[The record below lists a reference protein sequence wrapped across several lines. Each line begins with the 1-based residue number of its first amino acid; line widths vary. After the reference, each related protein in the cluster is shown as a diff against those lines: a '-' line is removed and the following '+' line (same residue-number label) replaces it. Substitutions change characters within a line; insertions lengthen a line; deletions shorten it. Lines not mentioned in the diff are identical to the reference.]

1 MPGSHMSLVA
11 ILHWAQSPVT
21 GLLVL
26 TFSIS
31 PAVAECDV
39 RKLCDALEYG

>member
-11 ILHWAQSPVT
+11 ILHWAQSSVT

-31 PAVAECDV
+31 LAVAESDV
-39 RKLCDALEYG
+39 RKRCDALEDG